1 MNQIPNKK
9 EVKRLAT
16 RWNIID
22 AATHLF
28 ATLGFHK
35 TTIQDIA
42 QHIGMTTGAVFH
54 HFGSKKDILD
64 AVVENLD
71 HNFDEYIEF
80 LAQDHKDRQSMI
92 TGIADIFL
100 ERFHSDPDIII
111 SMTSLAAE
119 FSSIR
124 GPVIQ
129 KVQAVYDRFVDV
141 FESALNRF
149 SQEKINR
156 AVAIGFIAGLQGV
169 AVQALLREGEMT
181 IEELVQGFLSMNA
194 LGKAD
199 LTPHCEQT

>member
-1 MNQIPNKK
+1 MNYIPNKK
-9 EVKRLAT
+9 EARRLAT
-16 RWNIID
+16 RGKIID

-71 HNFDEYIEF
+71 HNFEEYIEF
-80 LAQDHKDRQSMI
+80 LAQEHKDRQSMI
-92 TGIADIFL
+92 TGVADIFV

-124 GPVIQ
+124 GPVIL
-129 KVQAVYDRFVDV
+129 KVQAVYDRFVDA

-181 IEELVQGFLSMNA
+181 IEELVQGFLSINA
-194 LGKAD
+194 LGKS
-199 LTPHCEQT
+199 

>member
-1 MNQIPNKK
+1 MNHIPNKK
-9 EVKRLAT
+9 EARRLAT
-16 RWNIID
+16 HGKIIE

-71 HNFDEYIEF
+71 HNFEEYIEF
-80 LAQDHKDRQSMI
+80 LAQDHVDRQSMI
-92 TGIADIFL
+92 TGMAEIFV
-100 ERFHSDPDIII
+100 ERFHTDPDIII

-129 KVQAVYDRFVDV
+129 KVQAVYDRFVDA
-141 FESALNRF
+141 FEAALNRF
-149 SQEKINR
+149 SLKKINR

-181 IEELVQGFLSMNA
+181 IEELVQGFLCMNA
-194 LGKAD
+194 LGKSEV
-199 LTPHCEQT
+199 TVH

>member
-1 MNQIPNKK
+1 MNHIPNKK
-9 EVKRLAT
+9 EARRLAT
-16 RWNIID
+16 RGKIID

-71 HNFDEYIEF
+71 QNFEEYIEF
-80 LAQDHKDRQSMI
+80 LTQDHRDRRSMI
-92 TGIADIFL
+92 TGMADIFVK
-100 ERFHSDPDIII
+100 RFHSDPDIII

-129 KVQAVYDRFVDV
+129 KVQAVYDRFVDA
-141 FESALNRF
+141 FEAALNRF
-149 SQEKINR
+149 SQEKTNR

-181 IEELVQGFLSMNA
+181 IEELVQGFLCMNA
-194 LGKAD
+194 LGV
-199 LTPHCEQT
+199 

>member
-1 MNQIPNKK
+1 MNQTPNKK
-9 EVKRLAT
+9 EARRLAT
-16 RWNIID
+16 RWKIID

-71 HNFDEYIEF
+71 HNFEEYIEF
-80 LAQDHKDRQSMI
+80 LAQEHADRRSMI
-92 TGIADIFL
+92 TGMADIFI

-129 KVQAVYDRFVDV
+129 KVQAVYDKFVDA
-141 FESALNRF
+141 FEAALNRF

-181 IEELVQGFLSMNA
+181 IEELVQGFLRMNA
-194 LGKAD
+194 LCKAD
-199 LTPHCEQT
+199 VTVHQE